1 MLYVYLN
8 KDMNFYPEGYI
19 HWKQRKMITNMGIT
33 YFERDNQLIEKR
45 KARALE
51 RIADALEKML
61 GEETPAE

>member
-1 MLYVYLN
+1 
-8 KDMNFYPEGYI
+8 
-19 HWKQRKMITNMGIT
+19 MITNMGIT

>member
-1 MLYVYLN
+1 MCISIKTWIGALGVV
-8 KDMNFYPEGYI
+8 
-19 HWKQRKMITNMGIT
+19 ITNMGIT